1 MNKQSLTEKIKSL
14 INLKYEGSYWD
25 FKQEHHTTDNN
36 HKLLHDIICLANNLE
51 NKEAYLIIGV
61 ADNGEIIG
69 FSDNCFRRNQQQL
82 NDLVRNKKW
91 EGYGAPDIKVKT
103 IVINDTE
110 VDVIIISKSD
120 YVPFTLAEDI
130 KEKGYSKIY
139 LRKRTIYTRNQDSNT
154 PHNSAASISEV
165 ETLIKYR
172 LGILPNPIDRVKR
185 YIGDKNNWKLMN
197 SDASGMSWY
206 YLLNPEFTIE
216 MLDELEDENA
226 KAPNFTYIHMNSRSS
241 MLRIN
246 VKYHSTMLYWNY
258 ARYVD
263 ETRGIV
269 IYPNNAALKVFE
281 IGSDFTNLYDY
292 YYRDSLD
299 IKLSHFLMSQ
309 LNLDN
314 EGWLWHKHLA
324 YIPVFNSEEEK
335 QEIESLINQNPE
347 RAKKEATKWKKS
359 VSISVRAIEKE
370 ENNFIKQDLATNLM
384 IVDKIERLKKK

>member
-1 MNKQSLTEKIKSL
+1 
-14 INLKYEGSYWD
+14 
-25 FKQEHHTTDNN
+25 
-36 HKLLHDIICLANNLE
+36 
-51 NKEAYLIIGV
+51 
-61 ADNGEIIG
+61 
-69 FSDNCFRRNQQQL
+69 
-82 NDLVRNKKW
+82 
-91 EGYGAPDIKVKT
+91 
-103 IVINDTE
+103 
-110 VDVIIISKSD
+110 
-120 YVPFTLAEDI
+120 
-130 KEKGYSKIY
+130 
-139 LRKRTIYTRNQDSNT
+139 
-154 PHNSAASISEV
+154 
-165 ETLIKYR
+165 
-172 LGILPNPIDRVKR
+172 
-185 YIGDKNNWKLMN
+185 MN

-226 KAPNFTYIHMNSRSS
+226 KEPNFTYIHMNSRSS

-246 VKYHSTMLYWNY
+246 VKYHSTILYWNY

-314 EGWLWHKHLA
+314 EGWLWHKYLA

>member
-1 MNKQSLTEKIKSL
+1 
-14 INLKYEGSYWD
+14 
-25 FKQEHHTTDNN
+25 
-36 HKLLHDIICLANNLE
+36 
-51 NKEAYLIIGV
+51 
-61 ADNGEIIG
+61 
-69 FSDNCFRRNQQQL
+69 
-82 NDLVRNKKW
+82 
-91 EGYGAPDIKVKT
+91 
-103 IVINDTE
+103 
-110 VDVIIISKSD
+110 
-120 YVPFTLAEDI
+120 
-130 KEKGYSKIY
+130 
-139 LRKRTIYTRNQDSNT
+139 
-154 PHNSAASISEV
+154 
-165 ETLIKYR
+165 
-172 LGILPNPIDRVKR
+172 
-185 YIGDKNNWKLMN
+185 
-197 SDASGMSWY
+197 
-206 YLLNPEFTIE
+206 
-216 MLDELEDENA
+216 
-226 KAPNFTYIHMNSRSS
+226 MNSRSS

-246 VKYHSTMLYWNY
+246 VKYHSTILYWNY

-335 QEIESLINQNPE
+335 QEIENLINQNPE
-347 RAKKEATKWKKS
+347 RAKKEVTKWKKS

>member
-1 MNKQSLTEKIKSL
+1 
-14 INLKYEGSYWD
+14 
-25 FKQEHHTTDNN
+25 
-36 HKLLHDIICLANNLE
+36 
-51 NKEAYLIIGV
+51 
-61 ADNGEIIG
+61 
-69 FSDNCFRRNQQQL
+69 
-82 NDLVRNKKW
+82 
-91 EGYGAPDIKVKT
+91 
-103 IVINDTE
+103 
-110 VDVIIISKSD
+110 
-120 YVPFTLAEDI
+120 
-130 KEKGYSKIY
+130 
-139 LRKRTIYTRNQDSNT
+139 
-154 PHNSAASISEV
+154 
-165 ETLIKYR
+165 
-172 LGILPNPIDRVKR
+172 
-185 YIGDKNNWKLMN
+185 MN

-226 KAPNFTYIHMNSRSS
+226 KASNFTYIHMNSRSS

-246 VKYHSTMLYWNY
+246 VKYHSTILYWNY

-269 IYPNNAALKVFE
+269 IYPNNATLKVFE
-281 IGSDFTNLYDY
+281 IGRDFTNLYDY

-314 EGWLWHKHLA
+314 EGWLWHKHLS

-347 RAKKEATKWKKS
+347 CAKKEAIRWKKS

-370 ENNFIKQDLATNLM
+370 ENNFIK
-384 IVDKIERLKKK
+384 